1 MKKLMLLCLVAV
13 GTMCLSFTA
22 FAPAVQDSVSGH
34 VYDQSDNSAIGGIVV
49 EEIVNNVSVSSTLT
63 EGDGSFSIKVKSQ
76 KPTLRFSDP
85 DYQSYSTQ
93 EQTFNLSQDCSD
105 VSVYMRSQSQEWR
118 TLSEILTVN
127 LEV

>member
-49 EEIVNNVSVSSTLT
+49 EEIVDNVAVSSTLT
-63 EGDGSFSIKVKSQ
+63 EGDGSFSIKVISQ

-85 DYQSYSTQ
+85 DYQSYFTQ

-105 VSVYMRSQSQEWR
+105 VSVCVHKVKNDVRY
-118 TLSEILTVN
+118 LKF
-127 LEV
+127 